1 MAAITRKS
9 YQGVLNIIRFN
20 WHFYVIS
27 IIIFS
32 GLIFLSNYLPYQLQ
46 LCLLVGAG
54 LAIFT
59 ILISLVVSYYVYDI
73 SNLYQLPWLD
83 KYTKKNGETWLN
95 INAGFDETS
104 GIIQEKFPEIDLS
117 ICDFYDSEKHTEVS
131 IKRAR
136 KAYPPIRNTISVNTE
151 NLPFERN
158 TFEYVLAVLSAHE
171 IRDEKERIVFFKEL
185 NRVTK
190 GKIFVTEHLRDV
202 NNFLAYS
209 IGFLHFHSHSSW
221 KKTFE
226 QAGLIVEEEMKTT
239 PFITT
244 FILKNNGDTL

>member
-1 MAAITRKS
+1 MAIRRKP

-27 IIIFS
+27 IVVCTA
-32 GLIFLSNYLPYQLQ
+32 LILLSNHLQ
-46 LCLLVGAG
+46 YELKLCLLVVAG

-59 ILISLVVSYYVYDI
+59 ILTSLVVSYYVYDV

-83 KYTKKNGETWLN
+83 KYGKKHGEAWLT

-104 GIIQEKFPEIDLS
+104 EIIQEKFPGVDLS

-136 KAYPPIRNTISVNTE
+136 KAYPPIQNTISVNTE
-151 NLPFERN
+151 SLPFEDN
-158 TFEYVLAVLSAHE
+158 TFGRALAILSAHE
-171 IRDEKERIVFFKEL
+171 IRDEKERILFFKEL

-202 NNFLAYS
+202 NNFLAYT
-209 IGFLHFHSHSSW
+209 IGFLHFYSRSTW

-226 QAGLIVEEEMKTT
+226 EAGLEVRGEIKTS

-244 FILKNNGDTL
+244 FILEKNGNTL